1 LKYFEEIAAAPF
13 PQDRLTVKAPRLEN
27 NPMIGRLSKLFTH
40 RNIIEADLSA
50 FKYEAKD
57 NRRMQQVAIARVFGK
72 TGNFIFN
79 LGFVNF
85 FEFLVVNLL
94 IVVFCFK

>member
-1 LKYFEEIAAAPF
+1 MKYFEEIAAAPF
-13 PQDRLTVKAPRLEN
+13 PQDRLTFNAPRLEN
-27 NPMIGRLSKLFTH
+27 KVGRLSKLFTH

-57 NRRMQQVAIARVFGK
+57 NRRIQQVAIARVFGK

-94 IVVFCFK
+94 LLIFCFK